1 MKVHVRKGDNVMV
14 VSGKNK
20 GKKGKVIRVL
30 PDEGRVVV
38 EGVNFVKKHQRP
50 TNKVMQGGV
59 VDKEAAIASSA
70 VMLVCPKCNEP
81 TRLGHKELEDGRGI
95 RVCSR
100 CGDVVDK

>member
-1 MKVHVRKGDNVMV
+1 MKVHVRKGDQVMV
-14 VSGKNK
+14 VSGKHK

-30 PDEGRVVV
+30 PDAGRVVV

-50 TNKVMQGGV
+50 TGKVMQGGI
-59 VDKEAAIASSA
+59 VDKEAAIASST
-70 VMLVCPKCNEP
+70 VMLVCPKCSEP
-81 TRLGHKELEDGRGI
+81 TRIGHKDLEDGRTI